1 MLFSPLNALH
11 LPHPLA
17 QNNRRV
23 ATQRHK
29 HGLSTALLTPYRPAP
44 VFCFE
49 GISLTSYLVSI
60 PVDEY
65 RCQTSSIHHQTFSKM
80 APASDQG
87 MPISNEARLLFELE
101 NGLVTDSCDVVRCA
115 GFSLDANYPPYI
127 SFTLCASKR
136 NKRVAQVQ
144 YLIHL

>member
-29 HGLSTALLTPYRPAP
+29 HGLS
-44 VFCFE
+44 
-49 GISLTSYLVSI
+49 
-60 PVDEY
+60 
-65 RCQTSSIHHQTFSKM
+65 
-80 APASDQG
+80 PASDQG